1 MALPQRQSHIV
12 KQKTGPDDPI
22 LEETLQE
29 ALKQVSSDDV
39 ISIADELSARHARL
53 FLNLK
58 VDSAQWT
65 SSFSDIASAVTH
77 TKANARTITNYFAQ
91 GDTSVFNELLN
102 GDTPTPLRVAKFV
115 ETLNALDTRLALE
128 LASGLLYNTSPNS
141 NWLWTRW
148 LWDPTTGTGILPLL
162 AGSTHNLLADNL
174 ADGFTRVGAVTAMS
188 MKFAEGTGLW
198 TDELMSNEKR
208 AQFANSAFLACAYNV
223 YLYGTTSWR
232 LSREF
237 NNLLPSL
244 PNMARK
250 LLGLKKIKEETDP
263 SLREGL

>member
-39 ISIADELSARHARL
+39 ISIADELSARHERL
-53 FLNLK
+53 FLGLQ
-58 VDSAQWT
+58 VDSPQWT
-65 SSFSDIASAVTH
+65 SSFADIAAAVTH
-77 TKANARTITNYFAQ
+77 TRANARTVTNYFAQ
-91 GDTSVFNELLN
+91 GDYKIFDELLHEES
-102 GDTPTPLRVAKFV
+102 PIPVRVAKFV
-115 ETLNALDTRLALE
+115 EKVNALDTRLALE
-128 LASGLLYNTSPNS
+128 LASGLLHNTSPN
-141 NWLWTRW
+141 NYWLWTRW

-174 ADGFTRVGAVTAMS
+174 ADGYARVGAVTAMS

-198 TDELMSNEKR
+198 ADELVINERR

-250 LLGLKKIKEETDP
+250 LLGLKKVKEEDTP
-263 SLREGL
+263 MVE

>member
-29 ALKQVSSDDV
+29 ALKQVASEDV
-39 ISIADELSARHARL
+39 IAIADELAERHTRL
-53 FLNLK
+53 FLGLR
-58 VDSAQWT
+58 VDSAQWR
-65 SSFSDIASAVTH
+65 SSFADVAAAVTH
-77 TKANARTITNYFAQ
+77 TRANARTITNYFAQ
-91 GDTSVFNELLN
+91 SDYTIFDELLRGN
-102 GDTPTPLRVAKFV
+102 APTPIRVAAFV
-115 ETLNALDTRLALE
+115 EKLNALDTRLALE
-128 LASGLLYNTSPNS
+128 LASGLLHNISPNA

-174 ADGFTRVGAVTAMS
+174 ADGYAHVGAVTAMS

-263 SLREGL
+263 SLQEGI

>member
-22 LEETLQE
+22 LEETLHE

-39 ISIADELSARHARL
+39 IAIADELAERHARL
-53 FLNLK
+53 FLGLQT
-58 VDSAQWT
+58 DSAKLT
-65 SSFSDIASAVTH
+65 SSFADIAVAVTH
-77 TKANARTITNYFAQ
+77 TRANARTLTNYFAQ
-91 GDTSVFNELLN
+91 GNYKIFEELLR
-102 GDTPTPLRVAKFV
+102 GESPMPVRVANFV
-115 ETLNALDTRLALE
+115 EKVNALDTRLALE
-128 LASGLLYNTSPNS
+128 LASGLLHNTSPNEY
-141 NWLWTRW
+141 WLWTRW
-148 LWDPTTGTGILPLL
+148 LWDPTIGTGILPLL
-162 AGSTHNLLADNL
+162 AGSTHNLLAENL
-174 ADGFTRVGAVTAMS
+174 ADGYARVGAVSAMS
-188 MKFAEGTGLW
+188 LKFGEGTGLW

-250 LLGLKKIKEETDP
+250 LLGLKKIKEEQDN
-263 SLREGL
+263 SLVE